1 MIEVRE
7 LTKIYNQVPVINNV
21 SFTVKPGEILGYLGP
36 EGSGKTTTLKILAG
50 ILEPTSGQIFYYR
63 RNIREDINEYK
74 SRIGYVPEQ
83 GDIFP
88 HLSAFEYLQ
97 VVGRLY
103 LIPDHILQEKIS
115 GLMEHF
121 HLADEMHN
129 TLSTFSKGMIQKVL
143 ISAAL
148 IHNPDFLILDEP
160 LNEVDVASALIIQDL
175 LKKLAESGKKIIC
188 ASKILEVMEQM
199 CNRVIIIDKG
209 IQVSSNSIS
218 DLRNLMDLPLL
229 ESILKKMIQQ
239 REIEKSASDIISLMQ
254 M

>member
-7 LTKIYNQVPVINNV
+7 LTKIYSQTPVINNV

-36 EGSGKTTTLKILAG
+36 EGSGKSTTLKILAG
-50 ILEPTSGQIFYYR
+50 ILEPTSGQIFYFR
-63 RNIREDINEYK
+63 KNIREDINEYK

-103 LIPDHILQEKIS
+103 LIPDNILQEKIS
-115 GLMEHF
+115 GLMEKF
-121 HLADEMHN
+121 QLADQMHN
-129 TLSTFSKGMIQKVL
+129 TLSTFSRGMIQKVL

-160 LNEVDVASALIIQDL
+160 LTEIDVASALILQDL

-188 ASKILEVMEQM
+188 ASQILEVMERI

-209 IQVSSNSIS
+209 IQVSSNSIN

-229 ESILKKMIQQ
+229 ESILKKMIQKK
-239 REIEKSASDIISLMQ
+239 EVEKSANDIISLMQ